1 MMGKFTTIA
10 IAIALILFGCG
21 SNKKV
26 SKTVQDNSQIEEE
39 NLSKIDTSKTTSF
52 NDSLETSTKVI
63 VREYELITFRD
74 TVITYLTREVSATTS
89 TEKKTSGTETQ
100 KGGSETS
107 VNVKKDL
114 DIKTEKEEE
123 KEIYDPDW
131 IKYVFWI
138 LLLLVVVAAFLYF
151 KKYLTIF
158 N

>member
-1 MMGKFTTIA
+1 MSKFTTIA

-138 LLLLVVVAAFLYF
+138 LLLFVVVAAFLYF

-158 N
+158 D